1 LNNQEE
7 KPMPRYTLNV
17 NGKTQSVEADA
28 DTPLLY
34 VLRNDLQLNGP
45 KFGCG
50 LAQCGTCTVHLNGE
64 VARSCS
70 VPVSAVGGRAIT
82 TLEGLMVD
90 GKPGR
95 VQQAFIDAQAVQ
107 CGYCTNGMV
116 MATAALIATNRNPSD
131 AQINDALAGNLCRCG
146 TQQRICAAV
155 KRAAQAA

>member
-1 LNNQEE
+1 
-7 KPMPRYTLNV
+7 MSRYSLRV
-17 NGKTQSVEADA
+17 NGRTQNVEAEP

-50 LAQCGTCTVHLNGE
+50 LAQCGTCSVHLDGE
-64 VARSCS
+64 VVRSCAI
-70 VPVSAVGGRAIT
+70 PVSAVQGRAIT

-116 MATAALIATNRNPSD
+116 MAGAALLAKNRNPSD
-131 AQINDALAGNLCRCG
+131 AQINEALDGNLCRCG

>member
-1 LNNQEE
+1 
-7 KPMPRYTLNV
+7 MSRYTLKV
-17 NGKTQSVEADA
+17 NGRTQSVEADP

-50 LAQCGTCTVHLNGE
+50 LAQCGTCSVHLDGE
-64 VARSCS
+64 VARSCAI
-70 VPVSAVGGRAIT
+70 PVSAVAGRAIT

-116 MATAALIATNRNPSD
+116 MASAALLVKNPRPTD
-131 AQINDALAGNLCRCG
+131 AQINEALDGRCG

>member
-1 LNNQEE
+1 
-7 KPMPRYTLNV
+7 MSRYTLNV
-17 NGKTQSVEADA
+17 NGRTHSVEADP

-50 LAQCGTCTVHLNGE
+50 LAQCGTCSVHLDGE
-64 VARSCS
+64 VSRSCAI
-70 VPVSAVGGRAIT
+70 PVSAVAGRAIT

-116 MATAALIATNRNPSD
+116 MASAALLARNPKPSD
-131 AQINDALAGNLCRCG
+131 AQINEALDGNLCRCG
-146 TQQRICAAV
+146 TQQRICDAV

>member
-1 LNNQEE
+1 
-7 KPMPRYTLNV
+7 MPRYTLNV

-50 LAQCGTCTVHLNGE
+50 LAQCGTCAVHLNGE

-70 VPVSAVGGRAIT
+70 VPVSAVGGRAVT